1 MAAKKDI
8 PGVIAPP
15 PFIFLGFLVAGWL
28 AGQALDLPGFPLEPT
43 GRKTVAVALI
53 VGGFALEIWAAG
65 LFRRAG
71 TNVVPYSPATALVT
85 EGPYKFTRNP
95 MYVGFTITYLG
106 LALGLDSPLTLGL
119 LIPCLLV
126 MQWGVISREERYLEG
141 KFGEPYRAYKRSVRR
156 WL

>member
-1 MAAKKDI
+1 MADRKDV

-28 AGQALDLPGFPLEPT
+28 GGQALGVPGFPLEPM
-43 GRKTVAVALI
+43 GRKAVAVALI
-53 VGGFALEIWAAG
+53 VGGFALEIWAVG

-71 TNVVPYSPATALVT
+71 TNPLPYSPSTALVV

-95 MYVGFTITYLG
+95 MYLGFAITYLG
-106 LALGLDSPLTLGL
+106 LALGLDSPLALAL
-119 LIPCLLV
+119 LVPCLLV
-126 MQWGVISREERYLEG
+126 MQWGVIGREERYLEAR
-141 KFGEPYRAYKRSVRR
+141 FGEPYRDYKRSVRR